1 MSRQLGVAR
10 GILLRFGMLQHL
22 ASLFSIDVPRSDY
35 GRREYYWLA
44 FFVVVGTVL
53 RFWGLGNVGLAG
65 DEEIMA
71 FATLSVVET
80 GLPHMPGGM
89 LYPRALLEIYLMS
102 ASVLLFGPSEWAMR
116 VPSALCGV
124 LGIVAAFFLGKRFLT
139 PRWNLAFVAV
149 VALLPA
155 LVEASMIARMY
166 IFLTTF
172 LTFYAAAIFRWERT
186 GRFAD
191 LALAFFIF
199 LIALQ
204 FHVLAML
211 ASVLFLWPGLVQASW
226 RRLGIGAG
234 AIAAATVAVMLLQ
247 DWMRSRY
254 PDRGDVDTPV
264 LSDRVDAILPFAA
277 EHAALVVG
285 ALLVGLVIVALAAR
299 LGRGTGPSAWVAHAL
314 YAGAVTAAALLQYHP
329 AALLFLAATIVRLRQ
344 VERWDAREL
353 GGIAAVAAFMVAL
366 AAAQFYLL
374 FESGAYPGRRVL
386 GALIGYVSIWPVLR
400 FSPYSIG
407 GVALYVAALGYAF
420 YLLARRRRIPDHF
433 LLFAMAVWAPLL
445 LLGLMAQDVAPRYTF
460 GMLPFF
466 ALCAVAASRYLVA
479 ELWPGGRRFGE
490 FALAAVLL
498 ALIVNPLDIARAA
511 NPTYGRYPDHK
522 GAAEFIA
529 SLDLA
534 PTDILVAED
543 VLQQTYYL
551 GKVDYWLMS
560 MRGASIHLDER
571 DGRVVDQYT
580 ATPLISR
587 ASELQAVL
595 DGRGS
600 RNVYV
605 IGSGENFVGARRTLR
620 DAPVEEILESGL
632 LEVVYTG
639 RDGKTKV
646 WRAAPL
652 GE

>member
-1 MSRQLGVAR
+1 
-10 GILLRFGMLQHL
+10 MLQQL
-22 ASLFSIDVPRSDY
+22 ALFFSVDVPRSDY

-44 FFVVVGTVL
+44 LLVIVGTVL

-71 FATLSVVET
+71 FATVAVVET
-80 GLPHMPGGM
+80 GLPYMPGGM
-89 LYPRALLEIYLMS
+89 LYPRALVEIYLMG
-102 ASVLLFGPSEWAMR
+102 ASVNLFGATEWAMR
-116 VPSALCGV
+116 LPSALCGV
-124 LGIVAAFFLGKRFLT
+124 LGIVAGFLVGKRFLT
-139 PRWNLAFVAV
+139 PRWNIAFVGV

-155 LVEASMIARMY
+155 FVEASMIARMY

-172 LTFYAAAIFRWERT
+172 LTFYAAAVFRWERT

-191 LALAFFIF
+191 LALAFVVF

-211 ASVLFLWPGLVQASW
+211 ASALFLWPGLVHGSW
-226 RRLGIGAG
+226 RRLGVGAG
-234 AIAAATVAVMLLQ
+234 ALAAATGAVVLLQ
-247 DWMRSRY
+247 EWMRSRY

-264 LSDRVDAILPFAA
+264 LSDRVDAVLPFAA
-277 EHAALVVG
+277 EHAALVIG
-285 ALLVGLVIVALAAR
+285 AVVIGLVVVALAAR
-299 LGRGTGPSAWVAHAL
+299 LGRGTGPAAWVGHAF

-329 AALLFLAATIVRLRQ
+329 AALLFLAGTVVRLRQ

-353 GGIAAVAAFMVAL
+353 GGIAAIAAFMVAL
-366 AAAQFYLL
+366 AAVQLYFLI
-374 FESGAYPGRRVL
+374 ETGAYPGRRVF
-386 GALIGYVSIWPVLR
+386 GALIGYVSIWPILR

-407 GVALYVAALGYAF
+407 GVALYVVALGYAF
-420 YLLARRRRIPDHF
+420 YLLARRKPVPDHF
-433 LLFAMAVWAPLL
+433 LLFAVAVWAPLF

-460 GMLPFF
+460 GVLPFF

-479 ELWPGGRRFGE
+479 ELGFGARRFGE
-490 FALAAVLL
+490 AALAVVSFV
-498 ALIVNPLDIARAA
+498 LIVNPLDIARAA

-529 SLDLA
+529 SLDLGPA
-534 PTDILVAED
+534 DILVAED

-560 MRGASIHLDER
+560 MRGASIHLDTR
-571 DGRVVDQYT
+571 DGEIVDQYT
-580 ATPLISR
+580 ATRLLSTG
-587 ASELQAVL
+587 SELQALL
-595 DGRGS
+595 DARGS
-600 RNVYV
+600 RSVYI
-605 IGSGENFVGARRTLR
+605 IGSGENFADGRRTLR
-620 DAPVEEILESGL
+620 DAPVEEILESDQ

-639 RDGKTKV
+639 RDGRTKV